1 MCFLLDRIDDV
12 YGNLRWVNAYWLRY
26 CTVQVIRD
34 DAVDPGAMIC
44 VSAKVTL

>member
-1 MCFLLDRIDDV
+1 MRIGLGV
-12 YGNLRWVNAYWLRY
+12 S
-26 CTVQVIRD
+26 TVQVIRD